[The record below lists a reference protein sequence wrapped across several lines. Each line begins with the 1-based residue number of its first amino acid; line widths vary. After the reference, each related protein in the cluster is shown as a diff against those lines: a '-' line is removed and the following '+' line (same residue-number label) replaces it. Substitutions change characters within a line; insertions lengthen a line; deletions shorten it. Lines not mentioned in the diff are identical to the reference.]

1 MPPSANKINVRKF
14 LEDRLR
20 KCPEDPI
27 ISEFALRYWS
37 LDSDEERREVDRRIQ
52 EAVDIVRYLGPLGAI
67 ELYLK
72 VAKYLAK
79 EPQTIASRDARL
91 KSEKSYR

>member
-20 KCPEDPI
+20 ECPDDPI

-37 LDSDEERREVDRRIQ
+37 LDDDEERREVDRRLQ

-79 EPQTIASRDARL
+79 EPQTIASRDA
-91 KSEKSYR
+91 

>member
-20 KCPEDPI
+20 ERPDDPI

-37 LDSDEERREVDRRIQ
+37 LDGDEERREVDRRLQ
-52 EAVDIVRYLGPLGAI
+52 EAVDIVRHLGPLGAI

-72 VAKYLAK
+72 VAKHLAK
-79 EPQTIASRDARL
+79 EPQTIASRDA
-91 KSEKSYR
+91 